1 MGRNRRRG
9 SAPPLRRR
17 GQPPPATPPRR
28 SSSSPARPTLAVIV
42 LVVVGAGLLA
52 ALSAAA
58 WWQWQRGGGAAPAP
72 GVLRGANL
80 LLVTIDTLRAD
91 RVGAPGLTPTLD
103 ALANGGLRFTNARA
117 HAPVTLPSHASIM
130 TGLAP
135 PAHGVRDNGSYR
147 LAPARTT
154 LAESLG
160 AAGYRTGA
168 FIGAFVLDSRFGLDQ
183 GFDEYD
189 DRFDGVARS
198 FAAGFVQRRA
208 DEVLR
213 RTADWIVAGGATTS
227 TTEATPWFAWAHLF
241 DPHEPYDAPEQRV
254 SDPYDNE
261 VAFTDAALD
270 RFFSRLRLAGALDH
284 TLTIVTADHGEALG
298 EHGEMTHSLFA
309 YDTTLRVPLIIAGP
323 GIPTAVRDAPVSHVD
338 LMPTILDL
346 LGLDIPGGLPGQSLR
361 VTRDDG
367 DPPAPPIYFEALN
380 ANLTRGWAPLTGI
393 IADRWKFIDLPIPE
407 LYDLEAD
414 PGETQNLFAR
424 QMARAGRLRAELTA
438 LKARGAVESA
448 SVPVDADAQARLRAL
463 GYTSGRASR
472 AEPDREFTA
481 ADDPKSLLAVHL
493 EWRRVLA
500 RLATVL
506 ESPDGRAAGLEILDA
521 QIEQSP
527 QYAPA
532 YTSAATLLIDLGRPT
547 EAVALLDRALAHG
560 LRTDAVLER
569 LSLALLNAGEPARA
583 TDILEA
589 LVAVDAP
596 WADDVNRLGAAYGAL
611 GRSDDARAQF
621 QRALEAGPTAEIWK
635 NLGVIE
641 VQAGNLDAAVR
652 AFREATRA
660 DAAYAPAWRL
670 LGAALRPADAGG
682 AIAAWR
688 RAVDL
693 TPDDVDALLDLTA
706 LLLETGS
713 PHEARPYLERY
724 LEAPST
730 STDSARLAEIRQR
743 LAELQARE

>member
-1 MGRNRRRG
+1 MGRKRRRE
-9 SAPPLRRR
+9 SAPLLRRR
-17 GQPPPATPPRR
+17 GQPPPATTPRR
-28 SSSSPARPTLAVIV
+28 PHGANLKLRLAAALVVV
-42 LVVVGAGLLA
+42 LVV
-52 ALSAAA
+52 LSAAA
-58 WWQWQRGGGAAPAP
+58 LWQWRRGGDAAAAP
-72 GVLRGANL
+72 GGLRGANL

-103 ALANGGLRFTNARA
+103 ALASGGLRFTNAYA
-117 HAPVTLPSHASIM
+117 HVPVTLPSHASIM

-168 FIGAFVLDSRFGLDQ
+168 FIGAFVLDSRFGLGQ

-198 FAAGFVQRRA
+198 FAANFVQRRA

-213 RTADWIVAGGATTS
+213 RTTDWIAGGGA
-227 TTEATPWFAWAHLF
+227 APPAAPWFAWAHLF

-261 VAFTDAALD
+261 VAFTDAALG
-270 RFFSRLRLAGALDH
+270 RFFARLRRAGALDH

-298 EHGEMTHSLFA
+298 EHGEMTHTLFA

-323 GIPTAVRDAPVSHVD
+323 GIPIAVRNAPVAHVD

-346 LGLDIPGGLPGQSLR
+346 LGLDLPDGLQGRSLR
-361 VTRDDG
+361 ATPDDVEA
-367 DPPAPPIYFEALN
+367 PAPPIYFEALT
-380 ANLTRGWAPLTGI
+380 ANLTRGWAPLTGLV
-393 IADRWKFIDLPIPE
+393 ADRWKLIDLPIPE

-414 PGETQNLFAR
+414 PGETENLFAR
-424 QMARAGRLRAELTA
+424 QTARALELQAELMRLR
-438 LKARGAVESA
+438 LKTRGAVDSA
-448 SVPVDADAQARLRAL
+448 SIPVDADARARLRAL

-472 AEPDREFTA
+472 ADPDREFTV
-481 ADDPKSLLAVHL
+481 ADDPKSLLALHL

-506 ESPDGRAAGLEILDA
+506 DSPDGRDAALEILEA

-527 QYAPA
+527 RFAPA
-532 YTSAATLLIDLGRPT
+532 YTSAATLLIDLVRPV

-569 LSLALLNAGEPARA
+569 LSLALLNADEPARA
-583 TDILEA
+583 VEILEA

-596 WADDVNRLGAAYGAL
+596 WADDVNRLGAAYSAL
-611 GRSDDARAQF
+611 GRSGDARAQF
-621 QRALEAGPTAEIWK
+621 QRALKVGPTAEIWK

-641 VQAGNLDAAVR
+641 VQAGDLDAAVR

-660 DAAYAPAWRL
+660 DPAYVPAWRL
-670 LGAALRPADAGG
+670 LGAALRPADAAG

-688 RAVDL
+688 HAVDL
-693 TPDDVDALLDLTA
+693 APDDVDALLDLTA
-706 LLLETGS
+706 LLSEANS
-713 PHEARPYLERY
+713 PQAARPYLERY
-724 LEAPST
+724 LANPHPDEDP
-730 STDSARLAEIRQR
+730 ARIERVRQR
-743 LAELQARE
+743 LAALETR